1 MEIKIGIIGGMG
13 PMATV
18 EFLKTLTDA
27 TDANTDQEHVN
38 YILYNIP
45 EIPSRMDAFFHNG
58 KTPVEDINRGI
69 EFLSENGIQKI
80 AMPCNTAHI
89 WFREFE
95 GQDKL
100 FNMINLTVENIV
112 RSGFQRVGILATTA
126 TLKSGLYVNDLK
138 NQNLEVIIP
147 DHEDMVMKAVE
158 LVKNGKIEDARRT
171 ILPVIN
177 EFKLKGCDSILM
189 ACTEMPVILNG
200 KDTPLPLI
208 NSDRILAEAV
218 IRAAGKKVRAMH

>member
-1 MEIKIGIIGGMG
+1 
-13 PMATV
+13 MATV

-58 KTPVEDINRGI
+58 KTPIEDINRGI

-80 AMPCNTAHI
+80 AMPCNTVHI
-89 WFREFE
+89 WFKEFK

-100 FNMINLTVENIV
+100 INMISLTVENITV
-112 RSGFQRVGILATTA
+112 SGFKKVGMLATTA
-126 TLKSGLYVNDLK
+126 TLKSGLYVNDLRK
-138 NQNLEVIIP
+138 QNLEVIIP
-147 DHEDMVMKAVE
+147 DHEDVVMKAVE
-158 LVKNGKIEDARRT
+158 LVKNGKIEDAREA
-171 ILPVIN
+171 ILPVIG
-177 EFKLKGCDSILM
+177 EFKSGGCDSILM
-189 ACTEMPVILNG
+189 ACTEMPVILNE

-208 NSDRILAEAV
+208 NSDRILAEAI
-218 IRAAGKKVRAMH
+218 IRAAGKKVRAIH